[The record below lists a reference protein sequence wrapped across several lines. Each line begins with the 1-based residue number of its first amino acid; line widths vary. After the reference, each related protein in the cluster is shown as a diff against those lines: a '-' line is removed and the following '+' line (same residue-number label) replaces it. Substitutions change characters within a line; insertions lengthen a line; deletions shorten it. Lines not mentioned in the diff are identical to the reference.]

1 MKVDQSMN
9 TKIGMVGCQYGNNS
23 QRFEIKVSL
32 EIRFSTNCSKLR
44 YTVVLCC
51 GNTLLPLLL
60 CVFSDK
66 NKHKFHELLM
76 FSTSKS
82 EIREVLVHN
91 PKSEIAIRYQNTNH
105 PVQVRKKFF
114 QQVKIWAV
122 SAVSTRRNRRFVLE
136 RISKETLISNL
147 RE

>member
-1 MKVDQSMN
+1 MN

-60 CVFSDK
+60 CVSSDK
-66 NKHKFHELLM
+66 NKHKFHEMLM